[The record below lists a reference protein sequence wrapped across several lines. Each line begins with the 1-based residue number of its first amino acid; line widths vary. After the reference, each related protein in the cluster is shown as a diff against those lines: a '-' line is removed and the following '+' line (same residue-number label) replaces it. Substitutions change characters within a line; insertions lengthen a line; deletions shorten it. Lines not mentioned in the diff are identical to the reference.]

1 MRARLNSLL
10 DYGDKLLDLGLGT
23 GWSREN
29 GEAVTLRSAVA
40 VQRRLLTTTSF
51 VDNNQIVD
59 GRGAVKLGPVLAH
72 ESLAPTSVPIT
83 RQPPEVGAFI
93 SEINY
98 VYISRAR
105 RRVNSASLIDLAFL
119 SRSSFS
125 ISSAA
130 LKPTTRLSS
139 SRAC

>member
-1 MRARLNSLL
+1 M
-10 DYGDKLLDLGLGT
+10 

-59 GRGAVKLGPVLAH
+59 GRGAVKLGLVLAH
-72 ESLAPTSVPIT
+72 ESLAPTSVPIP

-93 SEINY
+93 CLH
-98 VYISRAR
+98 APW
-105 RRVNSASLIDLAFL
+105 LCF
-119 SRSSFS
+119 SSYQQGDERN
-125 ISSAA
+125 
-130 LKPTTRLSS
+130 KPTAASDI
-139 SRAC
+139 